1 MRAAFQ
7 RSLTYFPDRTRP
19 TPADSGVP
27 ELSPV
32 TLETE
37 DGLSLLAWHAPPR
50 VSGAPSLAYFHG
62 NAGHIGMRGF
72 KVRAY
77 LNAGLGVLLTTYRGY
92 SGNPGRPTED
102 GLYADGR
109 AARAFLRTHGAGDD
123 CQILYGESL
132 GTGVAVHLAR
142 EAAPGALVLEAP
154 FSSVVDIARGR
165 FPLLPV
171 RPLIVDR
178 FDSTAKIGK
187 VAAPILIVH
196 GERDRTIPVR
206 LARKLFKRARE
217 PKEGVFIPEADHA
230 DLVDFGLPAISH
242 VAGEGH
248 KIGHHRLPI
257 VAGGEI
263 GSADRTVAVFVGAR
277 HEGRRQACLAR
288 RREIEVVRGHHHHL
302 LGREAERGG
311 GRHVDLPLR
320 LVAAADIGADDGV
333 PGQPG

>member
-1 MRAAFQ
+1 MFDRLWRHGAPGPVAAFQ

-37 DGLSLLAWHAPPR
+37 DGLSLLAWYAPPR

-77 LNAGLGVLLTTYRGY
+77 LNAGLGVLLTSWRGY
-92 SGNPGRPTED
+92 SGNPGTPTED
-102 GLYADGR
+102 GLCADGR
-109 AARAFLRTHGAGDD
+109 AARAFLRAHGCGDD
-123 CQILYGESL
+123 RQILYGESL

-154 FSSVVDIARGR
+154 FSSIVDIASGR

-171 RPLIVDR
+171 GPLIVDR
-178 FDSTAKIGK
+178 FDSAAKIGK
-187 VAAPILIVH
+187 VAAPVLIVH

-206 LARKLFKRARE
+206 LARRLFKRARE
-217 PKEGVFIPEADHA
+217 PKEAVFIPEADHA
-230 DLVDFGLPAISH
+230 DLVEFGLPAI
-242 VAGEGH
+242 ALEF
-248 KIGHHRLPI
+248 L
-257 VAGGEI
+257 
-263 GSADRTVAVFVGAR
+263 AR
-277 HEGRRQACLAR
+277 HGLA
-288 RREIEVVRGHHHHL
+288 
-302 LGREAERGG
+302 
-311 GRHVDLPLR
+311 P
-320 LVAAADIGADDGV
+320 
-333 PGQPG
+333 PQP

>member
-1 MRAAFQ
+1 MLAAFQ

-19 TPADSGVP
+19 TPADSDVP
-27 ELSPV
+27 ELAPV

-37 DGLSLLAWHAPPR
+37 DGLSLLAWYAPPR
-50 VSGAPSLAYFHG
+50 VSDAPSLAYFHG

-77 LNAGLGVLLTTYRGY
+77 LNAGLGVLLTTWRGY
-92 SGNPGRPTED
+92 SGNPGTPTED

-109 AARAFLRTHGAGDD
+109 AARAFLRANGCDD
-123 CQILYGESL
+123 ERQILYGESL

-178 FDSTAKIGK
+178 FDSAAKIGK
-187 VAAPILIVH
+187 VAAPVLIVH

-217 PKEGVFIPEADHA
+217 AQGGRVHPRGRPRRPR
-230 DLVDFGLPAISH
+230 GLRP
-242 VAGEGH
+242 
-248 KIGHHRLPI
+248 
-257 VAGGEI
+257 
-263 GSADRTVAVFVGAR
+263 AR
-277 HEGRRQACLAR
+277 HRAR
-288 RREIEVVRGHHHHL
+288 IPCPPWPYIGVDAGIE
-302 LGREAERGG
+302 
-311 GRHVDLPLR
+311 P
-320 LVAAADIGADDGV
+320 
-333 PGQPG
+333 

>member
-1 MRAAFQ
+1 MLAALQ
-7 RSLTYFPDRTRP
+7 RSLTYFPDPTRP
-19 TPADSGVP
+19 TPAGSDVP

-32 TLETE
+32 SLETE

-77 LNAGLGVLLTTYRGY
+77 LNTGLGVLLTTWRGY

-109 AARAFLRTHGAGDD
+109 AARAFLRAHGCSDER
-123 CQILYGESL
+123 QILYGESL

-142 EAAPGALVLEAP
+142 EAAPAALVLEAP
-154 FSSVVDIARGR
+154 FSSIMDIASGR

-178 FDSTAKIGK
+178 FDSAAKIGR
-187 VAAPILIVH
+187 VRAPVLIVH

-206 LARKLFKRARE
+206 QARKLFKRAAE
-217 PKEGVFIPEADHA
+217 PKEAVFIPEADHA
-230 DLVDFGLPAISH
+230 DLVDFGLPAI
-242 VAGEGH
+242 VLE
-248 KIGHHRLPI
+248 
-257 VAGGEI
+257 
-263 GSADRTVAVFVGAR
+263 F
-277 HEGRRQACLAR
+277 
-288 RREIEVVRGHHHHL
+288 
-302 LGREAERGG
+302 LGRHGLTPAGT
-311 GRHVDLPLR
+311 
-320 LVAAADIGADDGV
+320 
-333 PGQPG
+333 